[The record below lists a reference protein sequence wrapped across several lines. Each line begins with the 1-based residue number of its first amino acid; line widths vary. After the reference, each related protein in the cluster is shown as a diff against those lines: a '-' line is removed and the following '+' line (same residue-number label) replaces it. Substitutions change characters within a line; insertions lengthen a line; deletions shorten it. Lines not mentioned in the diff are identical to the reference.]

1 MIEYFKNDVFCMYT
15 SKTIR
20 VIFWLSLNSLV
31 LAVSM
36 SSCTVDPENR
46 GLRASVVK
54 LVGKPIV
61 KATLV
66 DTNLIVGDTI
76 EIKYTD
82 TLTQAVIVR

>member
-1 MIEYFKNDVFCMYT
+1 MYT

-36 SSCTVDPENR
+36 SSCTIDPENR
-46 GLRASVVK
+46 GLRAGVVK
-54 LVGKPIV
+54 FIGKPIV

-76 EIKYTD
+76 EIRYAD
-82 TLTQAVIVR
+82 TLNLAVIVR

>member
-1 MIEYFKNDVFCMYT
+1 MIEYFRTEAMFT
-15 SKTIR
+15 SIKMRT
-20 VIFWLSLNSLV
+20 IFWLSLNSLV

-76 EIKYTD
+76 EVRYSD
-82 TLTQAVIVR
+82 TLNLAVIVR